1 MAAMEPPA
9 APPGPAGDD
18 AGVTCPWCDSDQV
31 EQVGM
36 VGPTVM
42 TSSWICTACHTPFE
56 RIRSRGR
63 APGPTGTPEEIPPS
77 P

>member
-1 MAAMEPPA
+1 MGAMEPPA

-18 AGVTCPWCDSDQV
+18 ADLICPWCGSDQV

-56 RIRSRGR
+56 RIRRR
-63 APGPTGTPEEIPPS
+63 RPS
-77 P
+77 PGREP

>member
-1 MAAMEPPA
+1 MGAMEPPA
-9 APPGPAGDD
+9 APPGPTGDDD
-18 AGVTCPWCDSDQV
+18 AGLICPWCGSDQV

-56 RIRSRGR
+56 RIRDRR
-63 APGPTGTPEEIPPS
+63 PGPGRP
-77 P
+77 

>member
-1 MAAMEPPA
+1 M
-9 APPGPAGDD
+9 
-18 AGVTCPWCDSDQV
+18 TCPWCDSDQV

-56 RIRSRGR
+56 RIRRRRG
-63 APGPTGTPEEIPPS
+63 PGPAAS
-77 P
+77 PDRDG

>member
-1 MAAMEPPA
+1 
-9 APPGPAGDD
+9 
-18 AGVTCPWCDSDQV
+18 VTCPWCDSDQV

-56 RIRSRGR
+56 RIRRR
-63 APGPTGTPEEIPPS
+63 RPGSAAS
-77 P
+77 PDR

>member
-1 MAAMEPPA
+1 M
-9 APPGPAGDD
+9 
-18 AGVTCPWCDSDQV
+18 TCPWCDSDQV
-31 EQVGM
+31 EPVGM

-42 TSSWICTACHTPFE
+42 TSSGICTASHTPFE

-63 APGPTGTPEEIPPS
+63 PPGSTGTPEEAPPS

>member
-1 MAAMEPPA
+1 
-9 APPGPAGDD
+9 
-18 AGVTCPWCDSDQV
+18 VTCPWCDSDQV

-56 RIRSRGR
+56 RVRSRR
-63 APGPTGTPEEIPPS
+63 APPGPG
-77 P
+77 

>member
-1 MAAMEPPA
+1 MEPPP
-9 APPGPAGDD
+9 APPGPAGGDD

-63 APGPTGTPEEIPPS
+63 PPGSTGTPEEAPP
-77 P
+77 PP

>member
-56 RIRSRGR
+56 RIRSRR
-63 APGPTGTPEEIPPS
+63 PPTGQR
-77 P
+77 

>member
-1 MAAMEPPA
+1 MEPPA

-18 AGVTCPWCDSDQV
+18 ADAALSCPWCGSDQV

-56 RIRSRGR
+56 RIRDRR
-63 APGPTGTPEEIPPS
+63 PS
-77 P
+77 PEREP

>member
-1 MAAMEPPA
+1 MGAMEPPA

-18 AGVTCPWCDSDQV
+18 DELTCPWCDSDQV

-56 RIRSRGR
+56 RIRSRR
-63 APGPTGTPEEIPPS
+63 PS
-77 P
+77 PEREP

>member
-9 APPGPAGDD
+9 ASPGPPGDD
-18 AGVTCPWCDSDQV
+18 AGLTCPWCGSDQV

-56 RIRSRGR
+56 RIRSRR
-63 APGPTGTPEEIPPS
+63 RPQREP
-77 P
+77 

>member
-1 MAAMEPPA
+1 MEPPP
-9 APPGPAGDD
+9 APPGPAGGDD

-36 VGPTVM
+36 VGPMVM

-63 APGPTGTPEEIPPS
+63 PPGSTGTPEEAPPS